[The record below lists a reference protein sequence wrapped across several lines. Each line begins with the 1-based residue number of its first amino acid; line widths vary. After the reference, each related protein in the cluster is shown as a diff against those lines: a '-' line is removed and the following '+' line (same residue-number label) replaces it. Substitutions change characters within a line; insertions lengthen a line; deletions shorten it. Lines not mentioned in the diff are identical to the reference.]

1 VTCGDEVD
9 LSDLYDKEV
18 NAELL
23 ALATER
29 IMDALTRVLAEIRK
43 ETPPLVR
50 WDRREVNE
58 VGNL

>member
-1 VTCGDEVD
+1 
-9 LSDLYDKEV
+9 LYDKEV